1 MDIKGLNKKEV
12 EVQRKLNGANVLTE
26 KKQKSFMR
34 LLLESLGDPIIKIL
48 LVALAIKVVFLFR
61 DFDWFET
68 LGILIAIFL
77 ASFISTISE
86 YGSEEAFKKLQEEQD
101 SIEVKAKR
109 DGKITKIKLEEVV
122 TKDIIFLS
130 SGDKVP
136 ADGFLVSGKISVDES
151 RLNGETKEHLKDA
164 NTKDKEVLRGSVVYD
179 GEAYMEVTAVGDK
192 TIYGNL
198 AKELQEEEP
207 MSPLKLR
214 LQGLA
219 KTIIGAFLVTCSYLF
234 SVIVLDNHFD
244 GEAILK
250 TITNVHLMADYLIY
264 SLTLSVTIIVV
275 AVPEGLPMMITLV
288 LSSNM
293 KRMLKNNVLVRKLVG
308 IETTG
313 SLNILFTDKTGTLTK
328 GKLEVM
334 QIIGSEGTFD
344 KESKLKKY
352 PRYYEMITKNLI
364 LNNQSIYSDGVII
377 GGNATDR
384 ALLSFLKP
392 QTLSCEIMKHTYFNS
407 TNKYSAVTIK
417 DKEIKRTFLKG
428 ASEVLLPKCHRYL
441 KLDGEEKPFINKKEI
456 EQTIKN
462 VTSKGCRVLTL
473 AMGHDEDESYLTFL
487 GLVVLKDDLREE
499 ASKGVELIQNAGI
512 QVVMITGDAK
522 DTATSIAKE
531 VGIIKDSSDI
541 VLTSTELNYYSDEQI
556 KAILP
561 RLKVVA
567 RALPQDKSRL
577 VKLSLEQ
584 NFVVGMTGDGVN
596 DAPALKKANVGFA
609 MGSGT
614 EVAKEASDIVILDD
628 NILSISQA
636 ILYGRTIFKSIRKFI
651 IYQLTCNFCAL
662 FLSIIGPFIGVNT
675 PITIIQMLWI
685 NMIMDTFAGLAFSY
699 EPALLETMKESPK
712 DKKEPILNRYM
723 YSQIL
728 WLSAYSA
735 LLCIFLLKSP
745 FIHNLIRNGEND
757 KYLMTAYFA
766 LFIFIGIGNAFNA
779 RTHRLNILAHIKE
792 NKVFL
797 LTILFI
803 CTVQIILIYKGGV
816 VFRTFGLTPFEL
828 FLVFLLSF
836 TVIPMDFIRKIIL
849 QRKGIKLGV

>member
-12 EVQRKLNGANVLTE
+12 EVQRKLNGSNVLTE

-219 KTIIGAFLVTCSYLF
+219 KTISKIGYIGAFLVTCSYLF

-244 GEAILK
+244 GEAILN

-334 QIIGSEGTFD
+334 QIISNEEAFD

-352 PRYYEMITKNLI
+352 PRYYEILAQNLI
-364 LNNQSIYSDGVII
+364 LNNQSIYSDDVII

-392 QTLSCEIMKHTYFNS
+392 QTFSCEIMKHTYFNS

-417 DKEIKRTFLKG
+417 DKG
-428 ASEVLLPKCHRYL
+428 
-441 KLDGEEKPFINKKEI
+441 
-456 EQTIKN
+456 
-462 VTSKGCRVLTL
+462 
-473 AMGHDEDESYLTFL
+473 
-487 GLVVLKDDLREE
+487 
-499 ASKGVELIQNAGI
+499 
-512 QVVMITGDAK
+512 
-522 DTATSIAKE
+522 
-531 VGIIKDSSDI
+531 IKDKGI
-541 VLTSTELNYYSDEQI
+541 AN
-556 KAILP
+556 
-561 RLKVVA
+561 
-567 RALPQDKSRL
+567 AL
-577 VKLSLEQ
+577 
-584 NFVVGMTGDGVN
+584 
-596 DAPALKKANVGFA
+596 
-609 MGSGT
+609 
-614 EVAKEASDIVILDD
+614 VIL
-628 NILSISQA
+628 LMS
-636 ILYGRTIFKSIRKFI
+636 
-651 IYQLTCNFCAL
+651 CA
-662 FLSIIGPFIGVNT
+662 G
-675 PITIIQMLWI
+675 
-685 NMIMDTFAGLAFSY
+685 
-699 EPALLETMKESPK
+699 
-712 DKKEPILNRYM
+712 
-723 YSQIL
+723 
-728 WLSAYSA
+728 
-735 LLCIFLLKSP
+735 
-745 FIHNLIRNGEND
+745 
-757 KYLMTAYFA
+757 
-766 LFIFIGIGNAFNA
+766 
-779 RTHRLNILAHIKE
+779 
-792 NKVFL
+792 
-797 LTILFI
+797 
-803 CTVQIILIYKGGV
+803 
-816 VFRTFGLTPFEL
+816 
-828 FLVFLLSF
+828 
-836 TVIPMDFIRKIIL
+836 
-849 QRKGIKLGV
+849 